1 VRAQKKST
9 PIDFRANS
17 VRISYEFLDR
27 YVPFKWGIKEKPLR
41 LRGLQ
46 RFVMVEAK
54 ILGLKRHT

>member
-46 RFVMVEAK
+46 RFVMV
-54 ILGLKRHT
+54 